1 MYKNRAK
8 QYDVKVKVSR
18 DGSVKIR
25 QYKHQKYKDLK
36 VIDDDD
42 EKIVKNGRIAKEDLT
57 DDSSIRVDSLTRSRN
72 LIIDYASNNCDDWV
86 SFITLTFK
94 ENIKDLDYANKE
106 FNNWRTAMSRAC
118 KRDGFDFKYLGVPEF
133 QNRGAVH
140 YHLLTN
146 LPCGSKYLEFQK
158 GIEDG
163 TKMYDVKYWKHG
175 FSSGFDVIKDTDDK
189 FNVALYILKYLYKDL
204 DERLFGHT
212 RVLKSNNLEKP
223 NEYYLMQN
231 NDTYIRAMNYIKEK
245 RYDLTNVFVF
255 EPKDSYI
262 TPFTSLDFNSSSRV
276 DNNTLQEI
284 LQNDG
289 IEF

>member
-1 MYKNRAK
+1 MFKNRAK
-8 QYDVKVKVSR
+8 QYDVKLKVSR
-18 DGSVKIR
+18 DGTVKIK
-25 QYKHQKYKDLK
+25 QYKHQKYKDLT
-36 VIDDDD
+36 VIDDD

-106 FNNWRTAMSRAC
+106 FNKWRTAMSRAC

-133 QNRGAVH
+133 QKRGAVH

-146 LPCGSKYLEFQK
+146 LQCGSKYLEFQK
-158 GIEDG
+158 GIDDG

-262 TPFTSLDFNSSSRV
+262 TPFTSLDFNSSNRV